1 MKPTRLDHG
10 NNHRTKHEW
19 KESRTIYVSISAS
32 AAVMFLLVVF
42 SFVPSIYYAPKVF
55 EHFEIL
61 PYPSASLWGYLT
73 ANKKIFLFHVVCVY
87 FTGSSSTLFLP
98 SSRSIK
104 HVRGIYI
111 YAQIS
116 AVKYQQVSLA
126 RFQVRSWRWINYQNV
141 GSFLTLCLIFRI

>member
-111 YAQIS
+111 YMHRSQLSSTNRS
-116 AVKYQQVSLA
+116 ALLA
-126 RFQVRSWRWINYQNV
+126 FRSAAGD
-141 GSFLTLCLIFRI
+141 GSTIKMSVPF